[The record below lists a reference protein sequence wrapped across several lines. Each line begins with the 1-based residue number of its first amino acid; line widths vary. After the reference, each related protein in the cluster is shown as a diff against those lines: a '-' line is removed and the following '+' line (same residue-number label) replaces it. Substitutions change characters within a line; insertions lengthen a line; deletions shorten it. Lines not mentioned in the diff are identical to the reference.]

1 MDCADAANANNAK
14 APRKR
19 SFFIVLLSFK
29 ISSAPFIGACR
40 AKIQTHFAG
49 CIVEG
54 WISLFLPSL
63 KSQTSDGT
71 CGIWRGAR
79 VVMEQIA
86 NLSTGNRRQG
96 SNPCLSAQV
105 KSQRCTL
112 AFCVKAFPQAC
123 LRERRRRKKERGRD
137 SGLGFSL
144 VSLPFARSRAA
155 QRRREYSLSLR
166 TSKKPASTRWLFC
179 VQDQGTSSLELDE
192 KGAKKTNLR
201 QAGEAFHLSA
211 SPSKTWQLKR
221 QL

>member
-40 AKIQTHFAG
+40 AKIQTHFEG

-54 WISLFLPSL
+54 RISLFLPSCKL
-63 KSQTSDGT
+63 QTSDGT
-71 CGIWRGAR
+71 KGVWRGAR

-123 LRERRRRKKERGRD
+123 LRGTTKAQKRTGPRQRAR
-137 SGLGFSL
+137 L
-144 VSLPFARSRAA
+144 FACQPPLCAI
-155 QRRREYSLSLR
+155 
-166 TSKKPASTRWLFC
+166 TS
-179 VQDQGTSSLELDE
+179 
-192 KGAKKTNLR
+192 GAKATRVLPV
-201 QAGEAFHLSA
+201 
-211 SPSKTWQLKR
+211 SPHK
-221 QL
+221 

>member
-49 CIVEG
+49 CLVEG
-54 WISLFLPSL
+54 RISLFLPSCKL
-63 KSQTSDGT
+63 QTSDGT
-71 CGIWRGAR
+71 KGVWRGAR

-112 AFCVKAFPQAC
+112 AF
-123 LRERRRRKKERGRD
+123 LRQGV
-137 SGLGFSL
+137 SPSL
-144 VSLPFARSRAA
+144 
-155 QRRREYSLSLR
+155 
-166 TSKKPASTRWLFC
+166 
-179 VQDQGTSSLELDE
+179 LEGNDE
-192 KGAKKTNLR
+192 GAKKNGAAT
-201 QAGEAFHLSA
+201 AGSAFRLSA
-211 SPSKTWQLKR
+211 SPLRDHERRKGDASTPCLSAQVKSQR
-221 QL
+221 